1 MFAIKSMTWALCQQR
16 RTSTYACRKG
26 QPPHQGAAILVVLP
40 MAHTSI
46 SLASFMPQHLE
57 TRAEFVGGF
66 IAPWWVQCASELIL
80 ELEGA
85 S

>member
-1 MFAIKSMTWALCQQR
+1 
-16 RTSTYACRKG
+16 
-26 QPPHQGAAILVVLP
+26 
-40 MAHTSI
+40 
-46 SLASFMPQHLE
+46 MPQHLE